1 MANDN
6 IITINDL
13 TELPTAGTNDYLII
27 SHGTD
32 TYKIK
37 ASAVGGGGGGADD
50 FVVNFTITPPDSATS
65 TTTFAQI
72 LSAYQQGKNIRAKG
86 AVTGVGDVVFNLAH
100 ISDTE
105 VTFIG
110 FIEFSAGDGYIVAT
124 IRGNSSGYSMYMYQ

>member
-27 SHGTD
+27 SSGNN

-37 ASAVGGGGGGADD
+37 ASAVGGGGADD
-50 FVVNFTITPPDSATS
+50 FLVDFTITPPDSATS
-65 TTTFAQI
+65 ATTFAQI

-86 AVTGVGDVVFNLAH
+86 AITGIGDTMFCLAH

-105 VTFIG
+105 VVFIG
-110 FIEFSAGDGYIVAT
+110 FVEFAAGEGVVDVT
-124 IRGNSSGYSMYMYQ
+124 IRGNSSGYSMHTYQ